1 MQSSFDPYR
10 ELGLSPEAAAE
21 PELVRAAFKA
31 LAKKYHPDRH
41 PDVDS
46 KARAEEKMRRLNEA
60 QQLILSGSYSP
71 PSPVSLVAT
80 PPAAEP
86 PPPSVA
92 SPRRAADPPK
102 SPPRSMSMGP
112 VLVAVAILVA
122 SVMAPM
128 MLKRD
133 HLAEALEL
141 EKKGQWQQ
149 ALEKAKQAVADDPRD
164 AQPYLLRARLW
175 LKLGKPDRARRDLA
189 NARGS
194 LNPVQ
199 YEEARRELFP
209 SPTPAATPPAPKK

>member
-1 MQSSFDPYR
+1 MQSGFDPYR

-41 PDVDS
+41 ADAEG

-80 PPAAEP
+80 PPPAEP
-86 PPPSVA
+86 PPPVA
-92 SPRRAADPPK
+92 PPRRAVHPSK

-112 VLVAVAILVA
+112 VLVAVVILVA
-122 SVMAPM
+122 SVMAPLL
-128 MLKRD
+128 LKRD
-133 HLAEALEL
+133 HLAEALDL

-149 ALEKAKQAVADDPRD
+149 ALEKANQAVADDPRD
-164 AQPYLLRARLW
+164 GQPYLLRARVW
-175 LKLGKPDRARRDLA
+175 LKLGKPDRARTDLA

-194 LNPVQ
+194 LNPLQ
-199 YEEARRELFP
+199 YEEASRELFP
-209 SPTPAATPPAPKK
+209 SPTPTATLSTPKR